1 MNFLRKILPAVLML
15 LPAISLS
22 AQNGED
28 RDSLVT
34 LISAKSAQLIQQENI
49 NYRKVIGPAKFLHNN
64 TYLICDTALWNVDE
78 HLIKA
83 MGHVKIIQ
91 NRTRLTSDN
100 LDYLIDEDL
109 AKFRG
114 SVVQLEDADHN
125 TLRTRYLDFNTKD
138 SIGVFQDGGAM
149 RDKDGQIIESRYGS
163 YDSKSGVFT
172 FVDDVN
178 MFTDSVFVK
187 TSRLVYE
194 SESNLATFGYGTD
207 AWQDDN
213 MLSANAGW
221 YNRSDEVFLFRRN
234 VHMMTKDKESWSDS
248 LYYYRLTGD
257 VTLLGH
263 AEIKDTVQ
271 NVSAVAGKIVY
282 CDSLSKVSMTRSPAV
297 ITVSEENEKV
307 DTVYFGADTLIYR
320 SIPRCDVDSLEVSQ
334 AETRLKNLEGDPIT
348 EYRRKA
354 AEEAAK
360 ALEEAMKDDPN
371 RPPDV
376 VSKGTDP
383 KGAKE
388 ASPKGVSAKESPKGG
403 KDSPKKPSIKDGG
416 KSGPPKLSS
425 DSGTLSKSAPGDSL
439 KAGRD
444 SVTAV
449 TDSLKA
455 FSDSIKSPMDS
466 LLAPMDSLTAPADS
480 ISAPADSIDVP
491 AGPKDSTAIGF
502 VQALGK
508 VKMWRSDAQIACNLM
523 LYNDLDSLVRMYL
536 EPKVYN
542 EGNRQYSADSIF
554 VSIKDGSFDKAS
566 LMSNAFIT
574 TQEDSLLFDQIKGAE
589 MTAYFDS
596 TTTLTRFDA
605 LGGATAIFFLEEN
618 DALATVN
625 KVESKML
632 YALFK
637 AGNIDRIHYFEE
649 AKNDAY
655 PVVQM
660 PEEEKKLKGFR
671 WDPDDRPKGKQ
682 DVAPFDPRPSER
694 TSYEAREKAKYAQTA
709 IYFPGYMD
717 KIYKEIEKREILN
730 AENRRRREEARE
742 AARLQAESDS
752 LRAAEERLDSLKAE
766 ALAEVKDSLSTLS
779 DSASVVVIA
788 GKLDSLARPVKS
800 ADSLSV
806 TSGPAAPPTKAELEA
821 AKKAEKEA
829 LKAKKEAEKNKR
841 REALEAKWAEKD
853 KAYEDRVAAKEAKK
867 QEKRRATT
875 LKALRKQE
883 KKAEKQHRTL
893 QRYVERYE
901 KKAQRAATRRTEK

>member
-34 LISAKSAQLIQQENI
+34 LISAQSAQLIQQENI

-83 MGHVKIIQ
+83 IGHVKIIQ
-91 NRTRLTSDN
+91 NRTRLSSDN

-114 SVVQLEDADHN
+114 SVVQLEDAEHN

-178 MFTDSVFVK
+178 MFTDSIFVK

-194 SESNLATFGYGTD
+194 SERSLATFGYGTD

-221 YNRSDEVFLFRRN
+221 YDRDREVFLFRRN
-234 VHMMTKDKESWSDS
+234 VHMMTEDKESWSDS

-263 AEIKDTVQ
+263 AEIKDTTR
-271 NVSAVAGKIVY
+271 NVSALAGKIVY
-282 CDSLSKVSMTRSPAV
+282 TDSLSNVSMTRSPAV
-297 ITVSEENEKV
+297 ITVSEEKERV
-307 DTVYFGADTLIYR
+307 DTIYFGADTLIYR

-334 AETRLKNLEGDPIT
+334 AEARLKNLEGDPIT

-371 RPPDV
+371 RPPE
-376 VSKGTDP
+376 SAAKGTVQ
-383 KGAKE
+383 KGAAAKG
-388 ASPKGVSAKESPKGG
+388 SPKQSKESSKKAPSG
-403 KDSPKKPSIKDGG
+403 KDPSKKAPASKKPSAPEPGPVG
-416 KSGPPKLSS
+416 KSPGDTLKAAS
-425 DSGTLSKSAPGDSL
+425 DTLKAGLDSL
-439 KAGRD
+439 K
-444 SVTAV
+444 VPV
-449 TDSLKA
+449 DSLA
-455 FSDSIKSPMDS
+455 
-466 LLAPMDSLTAPADS
+466 APVDSLTVPVDTLSVPADTLTAPVDTV
-480 ISAPADSIDVP
+480 SAP

-502 VQALGK
+502 VRALGK
-508 VKMWRSDAQIACNLM
+508 VKLWRSDAQIACNLM
-523 LYNDLDSLVRMYL
+523 LFNDLDSLVRMYID
-536 EPKVYN
+536 PKVYN

-554 VSIKDGSFDKAS
+554 VSVKDGAFDKAS

-637 AGNIDRIHYFEE
+637 DGNIDRIHYFDE

-655 PVVQM
+655 PVVQL
-660 PEEEKKLKGFR
+660 PAEDRRLKGFR

-717 KIYKEIEKREILN
+717 KIYKEIEKREALN

-742 AARLQAESDS
+742 AARLQAEADS
-752 LRAAEERLDSLKAE
+752 LNAAAARLDSLKA
-766 ALAEVKDSLSTLS
+766 AAVAEVRDTLTALPDSAAVAGVAVRLDTLS
-779 DSASVVVIA
+779 RSVKA
-788 GKLDSLARPVKS
+788 

-806 TSGPAAPPTKAELEA
+806 TPAAPVAPTKAELEA
-821 AKKAEKEA
+821 ARKAEKEAKKAEKEA
-829 LKAKKEAEKNKR
+829 LKNKR
-841 REALEAKWAEKD
+841 RESLEAKWAAKD
-853 KAYEDRVAAKEAKK
+853 KAYEERVAAKEAKK
-867 QEKRRATT
+867 QEKRRAAT

-901 KKAQRAATRRTEK
+901 KKAERAATRRKGK